1 MALTSINPASGDT
14 LATFAEL
21 TPQEIEDKLACAAAA
36 FRSWRRTSFAERAIL
51 LRRAA
56 DILVTEKQ
64 KWAELIT
71 FEMGKTLI
79 SAAGEVEKCAL
90 ACRYYADHA
99 SALLADEP
107 IETEADSHIRYLP
120 IGLVLAVMPWN
131 FPFWQVFR
139 FLAPALM
146 AGNICILK
154 HASNV
159 PQCALAIEEIM
170 TRAGAPAGTF
180 QSLLIGSKKVADI
193 IRDPRV
199 AAVTLTGS
207 ESAGMQVASTAG
219 AALKKCVLELG
230 GNDPFIV
237 LPSADLDLA
246 LSTGVRARIANN
258 GQSCVCAKRFIVHQ
272 AVYDAFEEKFA
283 ATVARLKVGDPM
295 RPDVDVGPLATPDA
309 VDTVER
315 QIAQSIQQGARLVV
329 GGHRVAGMGNYYM
342 PTVIADIPVA
352 APVYR
357 EEVFAPVAMLF
368 KATNLD
374 HAIALA
380 NDTQFGL
387 GSSVWTNVPA
397 EQERC
402 AAEIEAGQTFIN
414 AMVAS
419 DPRLPF
425 GGIKQSG
432 YGRELGALGLRE
444 FTNIKT
450 ILVAKPKSLKVAAE

>member
-1 MALTSINPASGDT
+1 MTLLSINPANGDT

-21 TPQEIEDKLACAAAA
+21 TSEQIEENLARAAAA
-36 FRSWRRTSFAERAIL
+36 FGSWRRTSFTERATIM
-51 LRRAA
+51 RRAA
-56 DILVTEKQ
+56 EILVSEKQ

-71 FEMGKTLI
+71 LEMGKTLV
-79 SAAGEVEKCAL
+79 SAVGEVEKCAL

-99 SALLADEP
+99 STFLADEA
-107 IETEADSHIRYLP
+107 IQTEADSHIRYLP

-146 AGNICILK
+146 AGNACILK

-159 PQCALAIEEIM
+159 PQCALAIEDIL

-230 GNDPFIV
+230 GNDPFVV

-246 LSTGVRARIANN
+246 VSTGVKARMAAN

-272 AVYDAFEEKFA
+272 DVYDAFETKFA
-283 ATVARLKVGDPM
+283 ATVAGMKVGDPM
-295 RPDVDVGPLATPDA
+295 RPEVDVGPLATPDA

-315 QIAQSIQQGARLVV
+315 QVAQSIQQGARLVV
-329 GGHRVAGMGNYYM
+329 GGHRATGKGNYYM
-342 PTVIADIPVA
+342 PTVIADVPVA

-368 KATNLD
+368 RVANLD
-374 HAIALA
+374 EAIALA

-402 AAEIEAGQTFIN
+402 AAEIDAGQTFIN

-450 ILVAKPKSLKVAAE
+450 ISIAKPNGR